1 MICCTGPTTFVGCDG
16 SAGPSPIYT
25 NSATGKHQLLAIHG
39 QGEALFE
46 ATSDTFT
53 EWEMVDKEF
62 LGTRGGGGGLWHPLP
77 PNVDGVTGG
86 RWATNIMQIDD
97 GGDGRPTFTL
107 VQVDVRRSTTVELQ
121 TPVELMIQNHVL

>member
-1 MICCTGPTTFVGCDG
+1 
-16 SAGPSPIYT
+16 
-25 NSATGKHQLLAIHG
+25 
-39 QGEALFE
+39 
-46 ATSDTFT
+46 
-53 EWEMVDKEF
+53 MVDKEF

-97 GGDGRPTFTL
+97 GGDGRPTFAL